1 MKCVITG
8 QETKTHNN
16 GTPISKEG
24 RELLEEIVAAHN
36 AKIMD
41 FFLEKTV
48 ADNEDIPMSED
59 QVNSLK
65 RFAPRITKKQALQL
79 IRAEES
85 DIMETLLEVLLEVR
99 SEVLEE

>member
-8 QETKTHNN
+8 KETKTHNK
-16 GTPISKEG
+16 GIPISKEG
-24 RELLEEIVAAHN
+24 RVLLDKIVDAHN
-36 AKIMD
+36 VKITT

-48 ADNEDIPMSED
+48 ADNEGIPMSED

-65 RFAPRITKKQALQL
+65 RFAPKVTRKQALQL

-85 DIMETLLEVLLEVR
+85 DIMETLLEMM
-99 SEVLEE
+99 EE